1 MPRKQTNRCLSS
13 LSRRLLS
20 SAFSPDAY
28 SRALPLPRRV
38 LALRL
43 CVHLTL
49 SLLCVHLYLC
59 VFLPPQTMVGML
71 EGAQDHAEVLDLKS
85 LGIGER
91 TMSSSQRSHRASQ
104 QQQSPTSVTQPT
116 PVVA

>member
-49 SLLCVHLYLC
+49 CVHLC

>member
-1 MPRKQTNRCLSS
+1 
-13 LSRRLLS
+13 
-20 SAFSPDAY
+20 
-28 SRALPLPRRV
+28 
-38 LALRL
+38 
-43 CVHLTL
+43 
-49 SLLCVHLYLC
+49 
-59 VFLPPQTMVGML
+59 MVGML

-91 TMSSSQRSHRASQ
+91 SMSSSQRSHRASQ